1 MIFFNFACVAN
12 RTFRPVFAV
21 LSMRKIQTKSV
32 LLKHGY
38 TTLLSMNISSYLDM
52 FKNRAS
58 QLHGGV
64 CIYIKNLIPYKRLS
78 DLEDPE
84 FEVLWSHIRPPRLP
98 RGPYCIIVG
107 TIYHPPRSNDSA
119 MLDYLINTLISLEGL
134 YPGYRILFTGDFN
147 HLKIQR
153 IVPQS
158 MIPHGSLRTLR
169 N

>member
-1 MIFFNFACVAN
+1 
-12 RTFRPVFAV
+12 
-21 LSMRKIQTKSV
+21 
-32 LLKHGY
+32 
-38 TTLLSMNISSYLDM
+38 M

-98 RGPYCIIVG
+98 RGLHCIIVS

-134 YPGYRILFTGDFN
+134 YPGYRILFAILTISKFSVLYLN
-147 HLKIQR
+147 L
-153 IVPQS
+153 
-158 MIPHGSLRTLR
+158 